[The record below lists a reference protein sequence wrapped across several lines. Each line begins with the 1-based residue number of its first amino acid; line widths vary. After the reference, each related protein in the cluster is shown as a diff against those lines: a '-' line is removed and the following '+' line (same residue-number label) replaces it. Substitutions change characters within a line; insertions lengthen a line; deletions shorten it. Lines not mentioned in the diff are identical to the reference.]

1 MYPKLF
7 YKTTGEIGINNKEPE
22 AVMDVQMSDSSDV
35 GVNVKK
41 EGSASTI
48 KMYVD
53 SDNES
58 VIDMNDQ
65 DAVIGTTGI
74 TSYTSKFKCY

>member
-53 SDNES
+53 SDNE
-58 VIDMNDQ
+58 V
-65 DAVIGTTGI
+65 
-74 TSYTSKFKCY
+74 SY